1 MCFFFQFLYIV
12 LDLLP
17 LSTMALCFM
26 SIDMYTS
33 DYYQS
38 YRPCSLPDFRM
49 INQKSTS
56 FEIDYSFLAYCT
68 FLQVKNSFK
77 LTCQNAVI
85 VGIFR

>member
-1 MCFFFQFLYIV
+1 
-12 LDLLP
+12 
-17 LSTMALCFM
+17 MALCFM